1 MSTLTTTSFIA
12 GEATDVAATNTKF
25 AAVATATAT
34 INEENVRSEGIDK
47 RQLAAHAYSTG
58 RMEPLVYIDTAN
70 NLNSGVIEDTVYSG
84 QNGTQKFE
92 LDGDPGGLNH
102 PPLVLSLTGL
112 AGGHLAIAT
121 GDLIRI
127 HYTIYLKS
135 HSDGPFASCGDDHV
149 SSPGN
154 PADGIGLVV
163 FPTWKLTGG
172 GAHQMLP
179 NEVNLINN
187 FGPGA
192 GVTVNN
198 TTSKA
203 DSISFISMEGAA
215 DSATTGGDCVRM
227 VHGSWNYVADQAY
240 TVYELKLYGRG
251 PMVYQGDRQL
261 YVPTWGAGR
270 YHPNYMRIPW
280 AGSTFNFTM
289 SNGQIS
295 IMVMRGDS

>member
-1 MSTLTTTSFIA
+1 MSTITTTNFEA
-12 GEATDVAATNTKF
+12 GDTADRAATNTKF
-25 AAVATATAT
+25 SSVQTATAT

-47 RQLAAHAYSTG
+47 RQLATHAYSTG
-58 RMEPLVYIDTAN
+58 RMEPLVHIDTAN

-92 LDGDPGGLNH
+92 LDGDPGGAAH

-112 AGGHLAIAT
+112 TGGHLAIAT

-135 HSDGPFASCGDDHV
+135 HSDGEFASCGQNIAG
-149 SSPGN
+149 SPGN
-154 PADGIGLVV
+154 PADGVGLVI

-172 GAHQMLP
+172 GAHEMFP

-203 DSISFISMEGAA
+203 DSISFVSMEGAA
-215 DSATTGGDCVRM
+215 DAADNGGDCVRM

-270 YHPNYMRIPW
+270 YAPAYMRIPF
-280 AGSTFNFTM
+280 AGTTFNFTM
-289 SNGQIS
+289 SNGQLS

>member
-1 MSTLTTTSFIA
+1 MSTISTTNFEA
-12 GEATDVAATNTKF
+12 GETTDRAATNTKF
-25 AAVATATAT
+25 SAVATATAS
-34 INEENVRSEGIDK
+34 INEDNVRSEGVDK

-58 RMEPLVYIDTAN
+58 RMEPLVHIDVAN
-70 NLNSGVIEDTVYSG
+70 NLNSGAIVDTTYPG

-92 LDGDPGGLNH
+92 LDGLVPN
-102 PPLVLSLTGL
+102 PALVLSLTGL

-135 HSDGPFASCGDDHV
+135 HSDGEYASCGQNI
-149 SSPGN
+149 SGNGGN
-154 PADGIGLVV
+154 PADGIGLVI

-172 GAHQMLP
+172 GAHEMLP
-179 NEVNLINN
+179 NEVNLFND
-187 FGPGA
+187 FGPAA
-192 GVTVNN
+192 GVTFNN
-198 TTSKA
+198 TTAKT

-215 DSATTGGDCVRM
+215 DAAAKGGDCVRM
-227 VHGSWNYVADQAY
+227 VHGSWNYIADQAY

-261 YVPTWGAGR
+261 YVPTWGADR
-270 YHPNYMRIPW
+270 YHPDYMRIPF
-280 AGSTFNFTM
+280 AGATFDFTM
-289 SNGQIS
+289 SNGQLS

>member
-1 MSTLTTTSFIA
+1 MSTLTTTNFVA

-70 NLNSGVIEDTVYSG
+70 NLNSGSIVDTTYSG

-92 LDGDPGGLNH
+92 LDGGVGNPA
-102 PPLVLSLTGL
+102 LVLPLTGL

-135 HSDGPFASCGDDHV
+135 HSDGPFASCGDDHG

-172 GAHQMLP
+172 GAHEMLP
-179 NEVNLINN
+179 NEANLINN

-203 DSISFISMEGAA
+203 DSISFVSMEGA
-215 DSATTGGDCVRM
+215 DPTNNLGGDCVRM
-227 VHGSWNYVADQAY
+227 VHGSWSYVADQAY

-270 YHPNYMRIPW
+270 YAPLYMRIPW
-280 AGSTFNFTM
+280 LGSTFDFTM
-289 SNGQIS
+289 SNGQVS